1 MKQVPSLAPDF
12 LQPRVVERKIGRATF
27 IVSTRFNNGKE
38 KDIVSIMSRLI
49 CGDSGK

>member
-1 MKQVPSLAPDF
+1 MKQAPSLVPDF
-12 LQPRVVERKIGRATF
+12 PQQRITERKVGRATF

-38 KDIVSIMSRLI
+38 KDIVSSMCRLI